1 MYMKYKVL
9 KTFTTITRTLE
20 SGDEVNWADNTIPVR
35 LKDWFLIAQKELID
49 QGFIEEVQETP
60 KPKFVVWE
68 YVTCEYEGGEKKYLN
83 IHEIRLDSDGKY
95 EYNRYFSETYLREP
109 TREEL
114 ITYFK

>member
-1 MYMKYKVL
+1 MKYKVL

-49 QGFIEEVQETP
+49 QCFIEEVKETL

-68 YVTCEYEGGEKKYLN
+68 YVTCEYEDGTKKYLN
-83 IHEIRLDSDGKY
+83 IHEIRLDSEDKY
-95 EYNRYFSETYLREP
+95 EYNRYFAEEDLREP
-109 TREEL
+109 TPEEL
-114 ITYFK
+114 KIYFA